1 MFQTILIGISILVIS
16 SIAYVL
22 FRAYRNGA
30 LRMEMF
36 QSSVKHT
43 MSSAPP
49 MPEPAPPIKA
59 SLAEEPPRVVVPSGP
74 NPPNAAPPAAKGIA
88 FPPET
93 KAHDP
98 FDEVNG
104 ETPMRDSMRHPER
117 SFGPG
122 VENSGTQVSLDAGIS
137 SQTVQQGISSFSPE
151 FAQNGGEF
159 MSGVMASD
167 AWGSGGDTFATA

>member
-22 FRAYRNGA
+22 FRSYRNGA

-36 QSSVKHT
+36 QSAVKQ
-43 MSSAPP
+43 APQTL
-49 MPEPAPPIKA
+49 EPAPPVKA
-59 SLAEEPPRVVVPSGP
+59 SLAEEPPRVITPSGP
-74 NPPNAAPPAAKGIA
+74 NPPNAAPPPAKAID
-88 FPPET
+88 FPPDT
-93 KAHDP
+93 KARDP

-137 SQTVQQGISSFSPE
+137 SQTVQQGVSNFSPE

-159 MSGVMASD
+159 MGGVMASD
-167 AWGSGGDTFATA
+167 GWGADPSYATA